1 MNSENFDS
9 IRVLLRL
16 KRYEQPP
23 PRYFNEFSSI
33 VIARIEAGERGHA
46 SFWERFGFDL
56 RPVLAGALGA
66 TACGLVL
73 LGLAA
78 SDQPE
83 WINSNSSFANIT
95 APTVAIRTGLKQQP
109 SRSFAGWQET
119 FGDSSITPVIAAR
132 SSTWPVQ
139 RLDIVPA
146 NFGPR

>member
-1 MNSENFDS
+1 MSSADFNS

-16 KRYEQPP
+16 KRHEQPP

-33 VIARIEAGERGHA
+33 VIARIEAGERGHR
-46 SFWERFGFDL
+46 SWWERFTFDL
-56 RPVLAGALGA
+56 RPFLAGTIGA

-73 LGLAA
+73 FGLATA
-78 SDQPE
+78 DQPAT
-83 WINSNSSFANIT
+83 NSGSSFANIAT
-95 APTVAIRTGLKQQP
+95 PTLAIGATLRQQP

-119 FGDSSITPVIAAR
+119 FGETSITPVIAR

-146 NFGPR
+146 SFSPH